1 MSGAILD
8 VPFLEAMEWLPD
20 ALLVV
25 TGEGDIVGANRAARH
40 LLTRSSSAVK
50 GSSLLQFVAAD
61 NDAVRAYLRNGSRTS
76 QPLPGALTLSN
87 GKEST
92 TRVSATVRVLR
103 PKTDSTSA
111 LLLLQL
117 RNAESAPIH
126 FKELNDRVAKVTAAL
141 QRERRAEEERRLL
154 ETQMLQTQK
163 VESLGVLAGGIA
175 HDFNNLLTSVIGYSE
190 LARAQLPDNSEAG
203 AFIDEAVQG
212 ARRAAELTQQMLAYS
227 GKGVFIVE
235 PIQLSRLVSDITR
248 LLQVSISK
256 KCVLRFDLMED
267 LPACMVDATQL
278 RQVIMNLIINASDA
292 IGDRSGVISI
302 TTGVAWCDKE
312 YLAENFVNDQLPDGL
327 YVHLEVADTG
337 RGMSAETRARI
348 FDPFFTTKF
357 TGRGLGLAA
366 VLGIVRGHKGAIR
379 VYSEPGSGTTFKM
392 LLPAEP
398 QAEVGRSTPDPEPA
412 HWRANGLALV
422 VDDEESIRAL
432 ARHMLVQMGF
442 KVETASDGREAVD
455 MFREMAASNPL
466 VLLDLT
472 MPHLDGAAAFKQL
485 RQIRPDVRVILM
497 SGYGEQTID
506 TQFAGKGLAGFLQ
519 KPFRLS
525 EVRELV
531 RSIMDA

>member
-1 MSGAILD
+1 MSGEVADI
-8 VPFLEAMEWLPD
+8 PFLKATEWLPD

-25 TGEGDIVGANRAARH
+25 TGEGDLMGANRAARQ
-40 LLTRSSSAVK
+40 LLALPSSDVE
-50 GSSLLQFVAAD
+50 GISLLQFVTG
-61 NDAVRAYLRNGSRTS
+61 DAEAMRTYLRNGSRTS
-76 QPLPGALTLSN
+76 QPLPGAFTLTN
-87 GKEST
+87 GKASSR
-92 TRVSATVRVLR
+92 RVRTMVHMLR
-103 PKTDSTSA
+103 PAAENTPA
-111 LLLLQL
+111 LLLLHL
-117 RNAESAPIH
+117 RNVASAPTQ
-126 FKELNDRVAKVTAAL
+126 FQLLNDRVTKVSAAL
-141 QRERRAEEERRLL
+141 HRQRQAEDERRLL
-154 ETQMLQTQK
+154 EVQMLQTQK
-163 VESLGVLAGGIA
+163 LESLGVLAGGIA

-190 LARAQLPDNSEAG
+190 LARGQLPEKSEAG
-203 AFIDEAVQG
+203 AFIDEAVLG

-227 GKGVFIVE
+227 GKGVLIVE
-235 PIQLSRLVSDITR
+235 PVQLSRVVSDITR

-267 LPACMVDATQL
+267 MPACMVDATQL

-302 TTGVAWCDKE
+302 STGVAWCDKH
-312 YLAENFVNDQLPDGL
+312 YLAENFVDDQLPEGL

-337 RGMSAETRARI
+337 SGMSAETRARI

-379 VYSEPGSGTTFKM
+379 VYSELGSGTTFKL
-392 LLPAEP
+392 LLPAEQQLEQGLVAP
-398 QAEVGRSTPDPEPA
+398 ASEPTT
-412 HWRANGLALV
+412 WTGSGQALV
-422 VDDEESIRAL
+422 IDDEENIRAL
-432 ARHMLVQMGF
+432 AGHILRKMGF
-442 KVETASDGREAVD
+442 EVKTANDGQEGVEV
-455 MFREMAASNPL
+455 FREMAAANPL

-472 MPHLDGAAAFKQL
+472 MPRLDGAAAFKQL

-519 KPFRLS
+519 KPFRLN

-531 RSIMDA
+531 RTVMDK